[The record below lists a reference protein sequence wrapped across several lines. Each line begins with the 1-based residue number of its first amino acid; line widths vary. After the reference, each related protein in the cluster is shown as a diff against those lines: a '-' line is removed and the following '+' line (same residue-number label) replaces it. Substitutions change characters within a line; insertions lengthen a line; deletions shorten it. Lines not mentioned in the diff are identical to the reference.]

1 MALNAHRVSKG
12 VKFSNL
18 LMKYQMRSNCKTQK
32 EGSHNSYNKNLK
44 YPHSYIWQLQN
55 EKEEIST
62 GHHNAVIAHCAN
74 AENPVTAARTLLK
87 VFLNTIF

>member
-32 EGSHNSYNKNLK
+32 EGSHNSYNKNL
-44 YPHSYIWQLQN
+44 WQLQN

-74 AENPVTAARTLLK
+74 AGRPVTAARTLLK
-87 VFLNTIF
+87 VFLNTIFLNLKY

>member
-12 VKFSNL
+12 VRFSNL

-44 YPHSYIWQLQN
+44 YPHPYIWQLQN
-55 EKEEIST
+55 EQDLLGQVSRLRKREELKLCKFILESC
-62 GHHNAVIAHCAN
+62 N
-74 AENPVTAARTLLK
+74 LK
-87 VFLNTIF
+87 VSL